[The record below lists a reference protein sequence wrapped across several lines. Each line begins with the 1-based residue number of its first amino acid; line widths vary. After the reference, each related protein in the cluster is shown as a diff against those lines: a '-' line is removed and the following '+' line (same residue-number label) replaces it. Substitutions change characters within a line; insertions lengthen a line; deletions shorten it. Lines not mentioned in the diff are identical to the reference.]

1 MTDSENLPRPKYVK
15 FEREW
20 RDGAKKDLPKA
31 QQCKLAAAIVDYILD
46 GIEPE
51 LPREAMIAFNALR
64 SSLDFRRNKAIE
76 QLLRNQGTKS
86 DEVSKAL
93 ANPSDGLQEIVP
105 RNSGE
110 KNILT
115 CGDDVNHRSVSAS
128 SSINRCTPIE
138 IDKDIKIS
146 SSRFD
151 GFGAASE
158 AGPCIEGSAE
168 TRVDRLRLYPTR
180 REVSAYCEA
189 CGLVVSPDKFFDYYE
204 ARGWLDKGGRPIADW
219 RAKLRFW
226 NANEGNYPEKRAA
239 SGVDMNDGS
248 YRHPKMMQIGGN
260 DKEAGMW
267 VVAVTPQDTRLV
279 PGSKGLSRDEAEEL
293 AAELIPGLC
302 RMASSDQR
310 G

>member
-1 MTDSENLPRPKYVK
+1 MPDSENLPRPKYVK

-31 QQCKLAAAIVDYILD
+31 QQCKFAAAIVDYFLD

-86 DEVSKAL
+86 DEVSKTL
-93 ANPSDGLQEIVP
+93 ANPSDGFQEIAL
-105 RNSGE
+105 RNSAE
-110 KNILT
+110 KIIPT
-115 CGDDVNHRSVSAS
+115 CDDDVNHRSVSAS
-128 SSINRCTPIE
+128 SSLNCCVPIE
-138 IDKDIKIS
+138 KDKDIKKS

-151 GFGAASE
+151 DFGAAPE
-158 AGPCIEGSAE
+158 AGLCIEGGAE
-168 TRVDRLRLYPTR
+168 TRADCLQLHPTR

-219 RAKLRFW
+219 RAKIQSW
-226 NANEGNYPEKRAA
+226 NANEGRYPEKGAA
-239 SGVDMNDGS
+239 SGVGMNGGS
-248 YRHPKMMQIGGN
+248 HRHPKMMQIGGN

-267 VVAVTPQDTRLV
+267 AVAVTPQDTRLV
-279 PGSKGLSRDEAEEL
+279 PGSKGLSRDEAEKL
-293 AAELIPGLC
+293 AFELIPEL
-302 RMASSDQR
+302 RRIASI
-310 G
+310 